1 MKKTKVAAGKSIVR
15 DSGGRFVEGNKEGRK
30 FQKGYSGKPA
40 FFKISS
46 FLQTYVLA

>member
-30 FQKGYSGKPA
+30 EISERLFRQA
-40 FFKISS
+40 RFF
-46 FLQTYVLA
+46 